1 MTTTEGG
8 LPQGELGV
16 DAGIAE
22 SDVNFYSDG
31 YLLRGVLVLPSGDG
45 AHSPR
50 PAVIYTHGWSGAVND
65 RALPLLRLLAARGYV
80 GIAID
85 HRGFAGSDGP
95 TRARCDPR
103 EQARDVANTVTYL
116 STRGDV
122 ASDRIAVIGAS
133 FGGAIAVAAG
143 ALDRRLVGVV
153 SMVGIGDGG
162 RWLQSLHGDQWSR
175 VQERLAADAVLRS
188 RTGVG
193 ERVPFTQLMPSNAHS
208 APDDPVV
215 LMYPEGYPLEN
226 IELAANFRPQDDIGR
241 IAPRPVCIVG
251 VDDDSVVPVEESL
264 ALHAA
269 ADEPK
274 QLVRF
279 PVGDHGGPLGPLV
292 EQSAQVI
299 VDFLAPLT
307 GVGAQPNG

>member
-208 APDDPVV
+208 AIHSRTSSWQPT
-215 LMYPEGYPLEN
+215 
-226 IELAANFRPQDDIGR
+226 FGR
-241 IAPRPVCIVG
+241 RTTSA
-251 VDDDSVVPVEESL
+251 ESP
-264 ALHAA
+264 HARCA
-269 ADEPK
+269 SSASTTTRWCRSRNPWHCM
-274 QLVRF
+274 QLLTSPSSSYGSLSAITAVRS
-279 PVGDHGGPLGPLV
+279 GRW
-292 EQSAQVI
+292 SSSRRR
-299 VDFLAPLT
+299 
-307 GVGAQPNG
+307 